1 MYVMN
6 LDPDRQRQAREYAR
20 LRHWLLLI
28 DLVLGGLYLLAW
40 LLTGIATGLKALLLP
55 ITSVPPL
62 LVALYAA
69 VFGAGYELLLAPL
82 SFYGGYVL
90 PHRYGLSTQRLRSWL
105 GDQLKAAALGGVL
118 GLAVLEVVYTLLAA
132 FPGTWWLWA
141 AAFLIAV
148 TVVLAN
154 LAPVLIVPLF
164 FQLTP
169 LADAELARR
178 LAALAERAGTRVR
191 GVFTIN
197 LSSKTTT
204 ANAALMGW
212 GHTRRIVLGDTLLA
226 DYTPDEIETV
236 LAHELAHHVHG
247 DIWQGMA
254 VQSLLLLGGLF
265 LADRFL
271 HWGVASVGF
280 QGPADVAAMPLLA
293 LALALFGL
301 VTMPLANAYSRWR
314 ESLADD
320 YALQATGQAEAFRS
334 AMTRLANQ
342 NLAELAPARWVE
354 LLLYDHPPIGQR
366 LARAENFRAEQ
377 AAAASS
383 DWPKGSLSE
392 TVGLEQRTT
401 KDLGVGES

>member
-1 MYVMN
+1 MSI
-6 LDPDRQRQAREYAR
+6 DPDRQRQAREYAR
-20 LRHWLLLI
+20 LRHRLLLI
-28 DLVLGGLYLLAW
+28 ELVLGGLYLLAW
-40 LLTGIATGLKALLLP
+40 LLSGVSTGLKDLLLQ
-55 ITSVPPL
+55 ITSVQLL

-90 PHRYGLSTQRLRSWL
+90 PRRYGLSTQNLDSWF
-105 GDQLKAAALGGVL
+105 GDQLKALALGGVL
-118 GLAVLEVVYTLLAA
+118 GLIVLEVVYALLAA

-141 AAFLIAV
+141 AVFLIAV

-164 FQLTP
+164 FKFTP

-197 LSSKTTT
+197 LSSKTTA

-212 GHTRRIVLGDTLLA
+212 GNTRRIVLGDTLLA

-254 VQSLLLLGGLF
+254 VQSFLLLAGLF

-271 HWGVASVGF
+271 TWGVAHFAF

-293 LALALFGL
+293 LAMALFGL
-301 VTMPLANAYSRWR
+301 VTMPLGNAYSRWR
-314 ESLADD
+314 ESAADA
-320 YALQATGQAEAFRS
+320 YALRATGKPEAFHS

-342 NLAELAPARWVE
+342 NLAELTPARWVE
-354 LLLYDHPPIGQR
+354 LLLYDHPPIAQR
-366 LARAENFRAEQ
+366 LARAERFQAEQ
-377 AAAASS
+377 MGTAS
-383 DWPKGSLSE
+383 G
-392 TVGLEQRTT
+392 G
-401 KDLGVGES
+401 

>member
-1 MYVMN
+1 MPVSI
-6 LDPDRQRQAREYAR
+6 DHERQRQAREYAR
-20 LRHWLLLI
+20 RRQRLLMLE
-28 DLVLGGLYLLAW
+28 LVLGGLYLLAW
-40 LLTGIATGLKALLLP
+40 LLSGVSTGLKGLLLQV
-55 ITSVPPL
+55 TSLPPL

-69 VFGAGYELLLAPL
+69 VFGAGYELLLAPF

-90 PHRYGLSTQRLRSWL
+90 PNKYGLSTQSLRSWL
-105 GDQLKAAALGGVL
+105 GDQLKAAAVGGVL
-118 GLAVLEVVYTLLAA
+118 GLAVLEVVYALLAT

-141 AAFLIAV
+141 AVFLIAV

-164 FQLTP
+164 YRFTP
-169 LADAELARR
+169 LTDAELAQR

-197 LSSKTTT
+197 LSSKTTA

-212 GHTRRIVLGDTLLA
+212 GNTRRIVLGDTLLA
-226 DYTPDEIETV
+226 HYTPDEIETV

-247 DIWQGMA
+247 DIWQLMA

-271 HWGVASVGF
+271 HWGVRSFGF
-280 QGPADVAAMPLLA
+280 QSPADVAAMPLFA

-301 VTMPLANAYSRWR
+301 LTMPLGNTYSRWR
-314 ESLADD
+314 ESAADD
-320 YALQATGQAEAFRS
+320 YALRATSKAEAFHS

-342 NLAELAPARWVE
+342 NLAEVVPARWVE

-366 LARAENFRAEQ
+366 LARAERFRAEQ
-377 AAAASS
+377 AAAASINQ
-383 DWPKGSLSE
+383 G
-392 TVGLEQRTT
+392 R
-401 KDLGVGES
+401 

>member
-1 MYVMN
+1 MYVMSP
-6 LDPDRQRQAREYAR
+6 DPERQRQAREYAR
-20 LRHWLLLI
+20 LRHRLLLLE
-28 DLVLGGLYLLAW
+28 LVLGGLYLLAW
-40 LLTGIATGLKALLLP
+40 LLSGVSTGLKGLLLQV
-55 ITSVPPL
+55 TSLPPL

-69 VFGAGYELLLAPL
+69 IFGAAYELLLAPL

-90 PHRYGLSTQRLRSWL
+90 PHRYGLATQSLRSWL
-105 GDQLKAAALGGVL
+105 GDQAKALALGGVL
-118 GLAVLEVVYTLLAA
+118 GLIVLEMVYALLAA

-148 TVVLAN
+148 TVLLAN

-164 FQLTP
+164 FKFTP
-169 LADAELARR
+169 LADAELAQR

-212 GHTRRIVLGDTLLA
+212 GNTRRIVLGDTLLA
-226 DYTPDEIETV
+226 NYTPDEIETV

-247 DIWQGMA
+247 DIWQLMG
-254 VQSLLLLGGLF
+254 VQSLLLLAGLF

-271 HWGVASVGF
+271 HWGVRSFGF

-301 VTMPLANAYSRWR
+301 LTMPLANAYSRWR

-320 YALQATGQAEAFRS
+320 YALRATGKPEAFRS

-342 NLAELAPARWVE
+342 NLAELTPARWVE

-366 LARAENFRAEQ
+366 LARAERFQ
-377 AAAASS
+377 AGQTA
-383 DWPKGSLSE
+383 
-392 TVGLEQRTT
+392 TT
-401 KDLGVGES
+401 SINEGR

>member
-1 MYVMN
+1 MLPLLPFLYPLTNRTSMYVMN
-6 LDPDRQRQAREYAR
+6 LDPERQRQAREYAR
-20 LRHWLLLI
+20 LRHRLLLSE
-28 DLVLGGLYLLAW
+28 LVLGGLYLLAW
-40 LLTGIATGLKALLLP
+40 LLTNASAGLKGLLGQV
-55 ITSVPPL
+55 TSLQPL

-69 VFGAGYELLLAPL
+69 VFGAGYELLLAPI

-90 PHRYGLSTQRLRSWL
+90 PHRYGLATQRLGSWL
-105 GDQLKAAALGGVL
+105 GDQLKAAAVGGVL
-118 GLAVLEVVYTLLAA
+118 GLIVLEVIYALLAA

-141 AAFLIAV
+141 AIFLIVA

-164 FQLTP
+164 FKFMP

-212 GHTRRIVLGDTLLA
+212 GNTRRIVLGDTLLA
-226 DYTPDEIETV
+226 NYTPDEIETV

-271 HWGVASVGF
+271 AWGVAHFAF

-293 LALALFGL
+293 LAMALFGL
-301 VTMPLANAYSRWR
+301 LTMPLANAYSRWR
-314 ESLADD
+314 ESLVR
-320 YALQATGQAEAFRS
+320 QA
-334 AMTRLANQ
+334 
-342 NLAELAPARWVE
+342 NLAFLAGCKS
-354 LLLYDHPPIGQR
+354 LLG
-366 LARAENFRAEQ
+366 
-377 AAAASS
+377 
-383 DWPKGSLSE
+383 KG
-392 TVGLEQRTT
+392 
-401 KDLGVGES
+401 

>member
-1 MYVMN
+1 MPVSI
-6 LDPDRQRQAREYAR
+6 DPDRQRQAKEYAR
-20 LRHWLLLI
+20 LQHRLLLLE
-28 DLVLGGLYLLAW
+28 LVLGGLYLLAW
-40 LLTGIATGLKALLLP
+40 LLTNASAGLKGLLGQVTGLQ
-55 ITSVPPL
+55 PL

-82 SFYGGYVL
+82 SFYGGYML
-90 PHRYGLSTQRLRSWL
+90 PRRYGLSTQSLRSWL
-105 GDQLKAAALGGVL
+105 GDQAKALALGGVL
-118 GLAVLEVVYTLLAA
+118 GLAMLEVVYDLLAT
-132 FPGTWWLWA
+132 FPGTWWLWTA
-141 AAFLIAV
+141 VFLIAI

-154 LAPVLIVPLF
+154 LAPVLIVPRF
-164 FQLTP
+164 YKCTP

-197 LSSKTTT
+197 LSSKTTA

-212 GHTRRIVLGDTLLA
+212 GNTRRIVLGDTLLA
-226 DYTPDEIETV
+226 HYTPDEIETV

-247 DIWQGMA
+247 DIWQLMA
-254 VQSLLLLGGLF
+254 VQSLLLLAGLF

-271 HWGVASVGF
+271 VWAVARFAF

-301 VTMPLANAYSRWR
+301 LTMPLGNAYSRWR
-314 ESLADD
+314 ESAADD
-320 YALQATGQAEAFRS
+320 YALRATGQPAAFHS

-342 NLAELAPARWVE
+342 NLAELTPARWVE

-366 LARAENFRAEQ
+366 LARAARFRAEQ
-377 AAAASS
+377 AGAAS
-383 DWPKGSLSE
+383 GS
-392 TVGLEQRTT
+392 
-401 KDLGVGES
+401 

>member
-1 MYVMN
+1 MSI
-6 LDPDRQRQAREYAR
+6 DPDRQRQAKEYAR

-28 DLVLGGLYLLAW
+28 ELVLGGLYLLAW
-40 LLTGIATGLKALLLP
+40 LLTNASAGLNGLLGQV
-55 ITSVPPL
+55 TSLQPL

-69 VFGAGYELLLAPL
+69 VFGTGYELLLAPL

-90 PHRYGLSTQRLRSWL
+90 PRRYGLSTQNLDSWF
-105 GDQLKAAALGGVL
+105 GDQLKALALGGVL
-118 GLAVLEVVYTLLAA
+118 GLIVLEVVYALLAA

-141 AAFLIAV
+141 AVFLIAV

-164 FQLTP
+164 FKFTP

-197 LSSKTTT
+197 LSSKTTA

-212 GHTRRIVLGDTLLA
+212 GNTRRIVLGDTLLA

-254 VQSLLLLGGLF
+254 VQSFLLLAGLF

-271 HWGVASVGF
+271 TWGVAHFAF

-293 LALALFGL
+293 LAMALFGL
-301 VTMPLANAYSRWR
+301 VTMPLGNAYSRWR
-314 ESLADD
+314 ESAADD
-320 YALQATGQAEAFRS
+320 YALRATGKSAAFHS

-366 LARAENFRAEQ
+366 LARAERFQAEQ
-377 AAAASS
+377 VAAANSN
-383 DWPKGSLSE
+383 W
-392 TVGLEQRTT
+392 RT
-401 KDLGVGES
+401 EE

>member
-1 MYVMN
+1 MPVN
-6 LDPDRQRQAREYAR
+6 IDPDRQRQAREYAR
-20 LRHWLLLI
+20 RRQRLLLLE
-28 DLVLGGLYLLAW
+28 LVLGGLYLLAW
-40 LLTGIATGLKALLLP
+40 LLSGVSTGLKGLLLQV
-55 ITSVPPL
+55 TSLPPL

-90 PHRYGLSTQRLRSWL
+90 PRRYGLSTQNRRAWL

-118 GLAVLEVVYTLLAA
+118 GLAVLEVVYALLAT

-141 AAFLIAV
+141 AVFLILG

-154 LAPVLIVPLF
+154 LSPVLIVPLF
-164 FQLTP
+164 YKFTP
-169 LADAELARR
+169 LEDSELARR

-197 LSSKTTT
+197 LSSKTTA

-212 GHTRRIVLGDTLLA
+212 GNTRRIVLGDTLLA
-226 DYTPDEIETV
+226 HYTPDEIETV

-247 DIWQGMA
+247 DIWQLMA

-271 HWGVASVGF
+271 AWGVAHFAF

-314 ESLADD
+314 ESAADD
-320 YALQATGQAEAFRS
+320 YALRATGKAEAFHS

-342 NLAELAPARWVE
+342 NLAELAPAGWNCSCTIIRPLASGWPAPRVSGVS
-354 LLLYDHPPIGQR
+354 GQPR
-366 LARAENFRAEQ
+366 PR
-377 AAAASS
+377 SS
-383 DWPKGSLSE
+383 KEDKACHQS
-392 TVGLEQRTT
+392 
-401 KDLGVGES
+401 

>member
-1 MYVMN
+1 MSI
-6 LDPDRQRQAREYAR
+6 DPDRQRQAKEYAHR
-20 LRHWLLLI
+20 RQRLLLLE
-28 DLVLGGLYLLAW
+28 LVLGGLYLLAW
-40 LLTGIATGLKALLLP
+40 LLSGVSTGLKGLLLQV
-55 ITSVPPL
+55 TSLPPL

-69 VFGAGYELLLAPL
+69 VFGAGYELLLAPF

-90 PHRYGLSTQRLRSWL
+90 PHRYGLATQHLRSWL

-118 GLAVLEVVYTLLAA
+118 GLIVLEVIYALLAA

-141 AAFLIAV
+141 AIFLIVA

-164 FQLTP
+164 FKFTP

-197 LSSKTTT
+197 LSSKTTA

-212 GHTRRIVLGDTLLA
+212 GNTRRIVLGDTLLA
-226 DYTPDEIETV
+226 HYTPDEIETV
-236 LAHELAHHVHG
+236 LAHELAHHVHS
-247 DIWQGMA
+247 DIWQIIA
-254 VQSLLLLGGLF
+254 VQSLLLLAGLF

-271 HWGVASVGF
+271 AWGVAHFAF

-301 VTMPLANAYSRWR
+301 LTMPLANAYSRWR
-314 ESLADD
+314 ESAADD
-320 YALQATGQAEAFRS
+320 YALRATGQPEAFHS

-342 NLAELAPARWVE
+342 NLAEVAPARWVE

-366 LARAENFRAEQ
+366 LARAERFQAEQ
-377 AAAASS
+377 AAAASINQ
-383 DWPKGSLSE
+383 G
-392 TVGLEQRTT
+392 R
-401 KDLGVGES
+401 